1 MNRHLLAL
9 LACVALLSVCAAGA
23 AAEFDTR
30 VPLERAA
37 SGNFYVEGVL
47 NANVRSKFLV
57 DTGSGLVTI
66 TEDLLDALNADGRV
80 ERAGRVAARLANGK
94 VQAVQLY
101 RVEHFRVGASCE
113 LGPVDVAVMPGRGAN
128 ILGLNVL
135 ARAAPFA
142 VHVEPPAL
150 TLSDCALGAAE
161 LAAR

>member
-1 MNRHLLAL
+1 MPRAIHPLFPSLVLLLLPAL
-9 LACVALLSVCAAGA
+9 AAAG
-23 AAEFDTR
+23 EFDTR

-47 NANVRSKFLV
+47 NASVHSRFLV

-66 TEDLLDALNADGRV
+66 SAALLDALAATGRV

-94 VQAVQLY
+94 LQAVQLY
-101 RVEHFRVGASCE
+101 RVEQFRLGEHCE
-113 LGPVDVAVMPGRGAN
+113 LGPVDVAVIPGSSAN
-128 ILGLNVL
+128 ILGLNLL

-142 VHVEPPAL
+142 VHVTPPAL
-150 TLSDCALGAAE
+150 ALSDCALGGAE